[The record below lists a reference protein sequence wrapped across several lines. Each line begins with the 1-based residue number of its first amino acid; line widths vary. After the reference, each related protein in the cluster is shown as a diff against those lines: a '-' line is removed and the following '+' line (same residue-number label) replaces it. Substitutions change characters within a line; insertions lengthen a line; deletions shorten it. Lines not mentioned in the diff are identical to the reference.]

1 MLTQGKRS
9 LWQRMERKPG
19 RCEEDRWGQAV
30 CGQRRVQPRSQE
42 RQIFKEQ
49 VAHKEKQSPG
59 TRQDGAERR

>member
-1 MLTQGKRS
+1 
-9 LWQRMERKPG
+9 MERKPG